1 MKEQSI
7 YKKAGQKLAALA
19 YGCSNGDLAL
29 ADGLISTIEDHT
41 HPNYGNFQRVLCKYA
56 ADAFAQVGA
65 STGFEYQL
73 FKEASQV
80 EEWYPEM
87 DMLSN
92 AILNGLGTV
101 FSKAKNDADTKAHE
115 AIKEAALN
123 SVFPAVAG
131 GVMRNTPGL
140 IKNIATLGIGAG
152 AGIGSLA
159 WLMNRHSRQDE
170 DDVEAMKA
178 KINYYKQ
185 LTNEIKSELGGKPV
199 VDEDVVEETVRNVI

>member
-1 MKEQSI
+1 MKSI
-7 YKKAGQKLAALA
+7 HEEAGKKLAALA
-19 YGCSNGDLAL
+19 YNCSNSDLAM
-29 ADGLISTIEDHT
+29 ADGLVSTLEDHT
-41 HPNYGNFQRVLCKYA
+41 HPEYGNFQRVLCKYA
-56 ADAFAQVGA
+56 ADAFDKAGQC
-65 STGFEYQL
+65 TGFEHQL

-87 DMLSN
+87 DHISN
-92 AILNGLGTV
+92 SVLNALGTV
-101 FSKAKNDADTKAHE
+101 FALAKNDADFKAHE

-123 SVFPAVAG
+123 TLFPAVAG

-170 DDVEAMKA
+170 DDLEAMKA
-178 KINYYKQ
+178 KIDYYKQ

-199 VDEDVVEETVRNVI
+199 VDEDSVETAVRNVI